1 MGCCISRSSSEE
13 GVTAPYPAGS
23 RASRT
28 SGSSRALNSARRVSR
43 GPGGSRSPAPTTAAG
58 TPAGSQLRGI
68 EGAGSVTNEEDRRL
82 PLSSHPPSVVGATT
96 SYSNQQREQ
105 RAQRRQSRRH
115 SQHRGDRGGDR
126 ESRRHSSLRNHPLS
140 QHINKPLK
148 RHEWISEHRVWTRAT
163 LDRERAEFFD
173 TRVTGRQEVWQTI
186 HAALEILWHQAAQED
201 AAAAQNG
208 DGTLAAASDY
218 EGEGQGSHSDAE
230 QEEDDRATAL
240 ATAQTI
246 LSAAEIT
253 LPTGDLA
260 QGGAYDSLGNYY
272 SLPEHVVSDP
282 INISNSRPVS
292 EASEV
297 EDEEDGYADT
307 TDTKGAMSVVTDGE
321 IGPEGSQEALESGDE
336 ASSRRE
342 EKGKAVVNVKDL
354 ITVRARLSDGSK
366 DVNVQVDKG
375 DSVRV
380 LGRKVAEKAKLSDKK
395 VRLVYMGK
403 ILKET
408 STLPDQGWKRGNI
421 VNALV
426 FNR

>member
-1 MGCCISRSSSEE
+1 M
-13 GVTAPYPAGS
+13 
-23 RASRT
+23 
-28 SGSSRALNSARRVSR
+28 
-43 GPGGSRSPAPTTAAG
+43 
-58 TPAGSQLRGI
+58 
-68 EGAGSVTNEEDRRL
+68 
-82 PLSSHPPSVVGATT
+82 
-96 SYSNQQREQ
+96 
-105 RAQRRQSRRH
+105 
-115 SQHRGDRGGDR
+115 
-126 ESRRHSSLRNHPLS
+126 
-140 QHINKPLK
+140 
-148 RHEWISEHRVWTRAT
+148 
-163 LDRERAEFFD
+163 
-173 TRVTGRQEVWQTI
+173 WQTI

-380 LGRKVAEKAKLSDKK
+380 LGRKVAEKAKARFSPFFAFFPSLH
-395 VRLVYMGK
+395 
-403 ILKET
+403 
-408 STLPDQGWKRGNI
+408 P
-421 VNALV
+421 V
-426 FNR
+426 FPFFSPFYAT